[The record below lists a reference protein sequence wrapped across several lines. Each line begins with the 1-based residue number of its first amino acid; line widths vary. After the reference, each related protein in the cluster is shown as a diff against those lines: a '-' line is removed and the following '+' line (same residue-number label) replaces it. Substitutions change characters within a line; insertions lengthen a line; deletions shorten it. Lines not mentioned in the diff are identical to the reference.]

1 MNKNNEAKVI
11 SVLVVLSVFAVI
23 AVVLAL
29 ATLPALAQDDGGYP
43 VGYPIY
49 SGYPIGYPVTEP
61 VYEGYPVFEGYPVH
75 TEYQIEPLYP
85 VITSQSIQS
94 MTIDDFVQKTV
105 KPKHIDDCNLW
116 CVIVRQFSA
125 LLARMK

>member
-11 SVLVVLSVFAVI
+11 AVLVVLSVFAVI

-49 SGYPIGYPVTEP
+49 SGYPVYEGYPVDS
-61 VYEGYPVFEGYPVH
+61 GYPVFEGYPVNP
-75 TEYQIEPLYP
+75 EYPIEPLYP

-94 MTIDDFVQKTV
+94 MTIDDFVQQTV
-105 KPKHIDDCNLW
+105 KPKYIDDCNLW